1 LTARAG
7 RCIEDG
13 ASEGDPSREDTMH
26 VGIFIE
32 ESRDGVD
39 EAEAFQEAFD
49 LAESAEA
56 WGLDGVWLGEVH
68 FNTTRSVMSATV
80 VVASAI
86 AARTRRIRVGTAVQ
100 VLPLG
105 NPVRMAEDAAT
116 VDQISQGRFDFGI
129 GRSGS
134 PRAYDAFGI
143 PYGES
148 PARLAEA
155 LEIILKAWTGERF
168 TYHGTFYRVEN
179 AAISPR
185 PVQRPH
191 PPVRQAVSTDETFAH
206 AGAQGM
212 PIFVGLRAASGLE
225 DLRNQLKLYRD
236 AWQKAGRPG
245 NGDVCLRIPVYASTN
260 ERAAVEEPRATLISF
275 AKRQAEIARSAVGR
289 AGAGPADRMGARAER
304 FANLS
309 YDDILK
315 TRAACGTPARLID
328 QLGEL
333 RDELGLNGLIVEPNA
348 GGLLSMDQEKR
359 SLELFA
365 KEVAPAL
372 KRG

>member
-1 LTARAG
+1 
-7 RCIEDG
+7 
-13 ASEGDPSREDTMH
+13 MH
-26 VGIFIE
+26 VGVFIE
-32 ESRDGVD
+32 ESRNGVD

-105 NPVRMAEDAAT
+105 NPIRMAEDAAT
-116 VDQISQGRFDFGI
+116 IDHISQGRFDFGI

-134 PRAYDAFGI
+134 PRAYDIFGV

-155 LEIILKAWTGERF
+155 LEIILKAWTGEKF
-168 TYHGTFYRVEN
+168 TYHGKFYRVEN
-179 AAISPR
+179 AGVSPR

-191 PPVRQAVSTDETFAH
+191 PPVRLAVATDETFTH
-206 AGAQGM
+206 AGGQGL
-212 PIFVGLRAASGLE
+212 PIFVGLRAAAGLE

-236 AWQKAGRPG
+236 AWQKAGHPG
-245 NGDVCLRIPVYASTN
+245 EGDACLRIPVYAATN
-260 ERAAVEEPRATLISF
+260 ERAAVEEPRETLTSF
-275 AKRQAEIARSAVGR
+275 AKRQAEIARAAVGR
-289 AGAGPADRMGARAER
+289 AGAGPVERGRERAER
-304 FANLS
+304 FANLT
-309 YDDILK
+309 YDGILK
-315 TRAACGTPARLID
+315 TRAACGTPAQLID
-328 QLGEL
+328 RLGEL
-333 RDELGLNGLIVEPNA
+333 RNELRLSGLIVEPNA
-348 GGLLSMDQEKR
+348 GGLLTIDQEKR

-365 KEVAPAL
+365 SKVAPML

>member
-1 LTARAG
+1 
-7 RCIEDG
+7 
-13 ASEGDPSREDTMH
+13 MH

-32 ESRDGVD
+32 ESRNGVD
-39 EAEAFQEAFD
+39 EPQAFQEAFD

-68 FNTTRSVMSATV
+68 FNTTRSVISATA
-80 VVASAI
+80 VVAGAI

-105 NPVRMAEDAAT
+105 NPVRIAEDAAT
-116 VDQISQGRFDFGI
+116 IDHISHGRFDFGI

-191 PPVRQAVSTDETFAH
+191 PPVRQAVATDETFAY
-206 AGAQGM
+206 AGEQGL
-212 PIFVGLRAASGLE
+212 PIFVGLRAAAGLE
-225 DLRNQLKLYRD
+225 DLRNQLKLYRE
-236 AWQKAGRPG
+236 AWQKAGHAG
-245 NGDVCLRIPVYASTN
+245 EGDVCLRIPVYAATS
-260 ERAAVEEPRATLISF
+260 ERAAREEPRETLTSF
-275 AKRQAEIARSAVGR
+275 ARRQAEIARAAVGR
-289 AGAGPADRMGARAER
+289 AGAGPVERMRGRADR
-304 FANLS
+304 FASLS
-309 YDDILK
+309 YDDILT
-315 TRAACGTPARLID
+315 TRAACGTPGQLIA

-333 RDELGLNGLIVEPNA
+333 RDELGLSGLIVEPNA

-372 KRG
+372 RRG